1 MKKIILLCL
10 FNGLLLAET
19 KSWNSHSAYLLPQKR
34 WELGLFQPF
43 RFGYSETIEYS
54 TFPLWFFVMPNIA
67 IKRIESDMAGFNT
80 ASRFKLVYPT
90 PLLNMLAKTGIG
102 GMIDPNFQMPPM
114 LGLSASW
121 LMSKPM
127 IGLDLTVKGGLDL
140 GIALGDLDPRS
151 NIDLPLVYHRLGM
164 FYNKW
169 GIHTG
174 LDVQKNLTEKIQV
187 FVDLDLRLLPGLAD
201 VQINPDLAKLM
212 GDYSLEHKLLLIWN
226 KSDRFRIMTGYKFVK
241 GKYPYGSDIRLLPYI
256 PMMEKWVPIIELQW
270 AGKRT
275 K

>member
-10 FNGLLLAET
+10 LCGLLLAET
-19 KSWNSHSAYLLPQKR
+19 KPWNSHSAYLLPQNR

-43 RFGYSETIEYS
+43 RFGYSEAIEYS
-54 TFPLWFFVMPNIA
+54 TSPLWFFVMPNIS

-90 PLLNMLAKTGIG
+90 PLLNMLARTGIG
-102 GMIDPNFQMPPM
+102 GMIDPNLQMPPM
-114 LGLSASW
+114 LGFSASW

-127 IGLDLTVKGGLDL
+127 VGLDLTLKGGLDL
-140 GIALGDLDPRS
+140 GIAFGDLDPRS

-169 GIHTG
+169 GTHTG
-174 LDVQKNLTEKIQV
+174 LDVQKNLTEKV
-187 FVDLDLRLLPGLAD
+187 RVLVDLDLRLLPGLAD
-201 VQINPDLAKLM
+201 VQINPDLAKLV

-226 KSDRFRIMTGYKFVK
+226 QSDRFRIMTGYKFVK
-241 GKYPYGSDIRLLPYI
+241 GKYPYGSDMRLLPYI
-256 PMMEKWVPIIELQW
+256 LSLIHI
-270 AGKRT
+270 
-275 K
+275 

>member
-54 TFPLWFFVMPNIA
+54 TFPLWFFVMPNIT

-80 ASRFKLVYPT
+80 ASRFKMVYPT
-90 PLLNMLAKTGIG
+90 PLLNILAKTGIG

-114 LGLSASW
+114 LGISASW

-174 LDVQKNLTEKIQV
+174 LDVQKNLTEKIRV

-226 KSDRFRIMTGYKFVK
+226 KSDRFRILTGYKFVK
-241 GKYPYGSDIRLLPYI
+241 GKYPYGSDMRLLPYI

>member
-1 MKKIILLCL
+1 MKKIILLCV

-19 KSWNSHSAYLLPQKR
+19 KSWDSHSAYLLPQKR
-34 WELGLFQPF
+34 WEVGLFQPF

-54 TFPLWFFVMPNIA
+54 TFPLWFFVMPNVS
-67 IKRIESDMAGFNT
+67 IKRIESDMAGFRT
-80 ASRFKLVYPT
+80 ASRFKLMYPT
-90 PLLNMLAKTGIG
+90 PLLNMLARTGIG

-121 LMSKPM
+121 LMSKPVA
-127 IGLDLTVKGGLDL
+127 GLDLTLKGGLDL
-140 GIALGDLDPRS
+140 GITLDDLDPRS
-151 NIDLPLVYHRLGM
+151 NIDLPLVYHRLGI

-174 LDVQKNLTEKIQV
+174 LDVQKNLTKRIRV
-187 FVDLDLRLLPGLAD
+187 LLDLDLRLLPGLAD
-201 VQINPDLAKLM
+201 VQRNPDLAKLM

-226 KSDRFRIMTGYKFVK
+226 KSDRFRIMTGYKLVK
-241 GKYPYGSDIRLLPYI
+241 GKYPYGSDMRLLPYI
-256 PMMEKWVPIIELQW
+256 PMMEQWVPIIEFQW
-270 AGKRT
+270 AGKR

>member
-10 FNGLLLAET
+10 FSGLLLAEI
-19 KSWNSHSAYLLPQKR
+19 KPWDSHSAYLLPQNR

-43 RFGYSETIEYS
+43 RFGYSEAIEYS
-54 TFPLWFFVMPNIA
+54 TSPLWFFVMPNIS

-90 PLLNMLAKTGIG
+90 PLLNILARTGIG
-102 GMIDPNFQMPPM
+102 GMIDPNLQMPPL
-114 LGLSASW
+114 LGFSASW

-127 IGLDLTVKGGLDL
+127 VGLDLTLKGGLDL
-140 GIALGDLDPRS
+140 GIAFGDLDPRS

-169 GIHTG
+169 GMHTG
-174 LDVQKNLTEKIQV
+174 LDVQKNLTEKV
-187 FVDLDLRLLPGLAD
+187 RVLVDLDLRLLPGLAD
-201 VQINPDLAKLM
+201 VQINPDLAKLV

-226 KSDRFRIMTGYKFVK
+226 QSDRFRIMTGYKFVK

-256 PMMEKWVPIIELQW
+256 PMVESWMPIIELQW
-270 AGKRT
+270 AGQRT

>member
-169 GIHTG
+169 GIHMG

-241 GKYPYGSDIRLLPYI
+241 GKYPYGSDMRLLPYI

>member
-10 FNGLLLAET
+10 FSGLLLAEI
-19 KSWNSHSAYLLPQKR
+19 KPWDSHSAYLLPQNR

-43 RFGYSETIEYS
+43 RFGYSEAIEYS
-54 TFPLWFFVMPNIA
+54 TSPLWFFVMPNIS

-90 PLLNMLAKTGIG
+90 PLLNMLARTGIG
-102 GMIDPNFQMPPM
+102 GMIDPNLQMPPM
-114 LGLSASW
+114 LGFSASW

-127 IGLDLTVKGGLDL
+127 VGLDLTLKGGLDL
-140 GIALGDLDPRS
+140 GIAFGDLDPRS

-169 GIHTG
+169 GMHTG
-174 LDVQKNLTEKIQV
+174 LDVQKNLTEKV
-187 FVDLDLRLLPGLAD
+187 RVLVDLDLRLLPGLAD
-201 VQINPDLAKLM
+201 VQINPDLAKLVS
-212 GDYSLEHKLLLIWN
+212 DYSLEHKLLLIWN
-226 KSDRFRIMTGYKFVK
+226 QSDRFRIMTGYKFVK

-256 PMMEKWVPIIELQW
+256 PMVESWMPIIELQW
-270 AGKRT
+270 AGQRT

>member
-54 TFPLWFFVMPNIA
+54 TFPLWFFVMPNIT

-80 ASRFKLVYPT
+80 ASRFKMVYPT
-90 PLLNMLAKTGIG
+90 PLLNILAKTGIG

-140 GIALGDLDPRS
+140 GIALGELDPRS

-174 LDVQKNLTEKIQV
+174 LDVQKNLTEKIRV

-226 KSDRFRIMTGYKFVK
+226 KSDRFRILTGYKFVK
-241 GKYPYGSDIRLLPYI
+241 GKYPYGSDMRLLPYI

>member
-1 MKKIILLCL
+1 
-10 FNGLLLAET
+10 
-19 KSWNSHSAYLLPQKR
+19 
-34 WELGLFQPF
+34 
-43 RFGYSETIEYS
+43 
-54 TFPLWFFVMPNIA
+54 
-67 IKRIESDMAGFNT
+67 
-80 ASRFKLVYPT
+80 
-90 PLLNMLAKTGIG
+90 
-102 GMIDPNFQMPPM
+102 MIDPNFQMPPM

-169 GIHTG
+169 GIHMG
-174 LDVQKNLTEKIQV
+174 LDVQKNLTEKIRV

-226 KSDRFRIMTGYKFVK
+226 KSDRFRILTGYKFVK
-241 GKYPYGSDIRLLPYI
+241 GKYPYGSDMRLLPYI

>member
-10 FNGLLLAET
+10 LCGLLLAET
-19 KSWNSHSAYLLPQKR
+19 KPWNSHSAYLLPQNR

-43 RFGYSETIEYS
+43 RFGYSEAMEYS
-54 TFPLWFFVMPNIA
+54 TSPIWFFVMPNIS

-90 PLLNMLAKTGIG
+90 PLLNMLARTGIG
-102 GMIDPNFQMPPM
+102 GIIDPNLQMPPM

-127 IGLDLTVKGGLDL
+127 IGRDLTVKGGLDL
-140 GIALGDLDPRS
+140 GIVLGDLDPRS

-164 FYNKW
+164 FYNQW

-174 LDVQKNLTEKIQV
+174 LDVQKNLTEKIRV
-187 FVDLDLRLLPGLAD
+187 LMDLDLRLLPGLAD

-226 KSDRFRIMTGYKFVK
+226 KSDQFRILTGYKFVK
-241 GKYPYGSDIRLLPYI
+241 GKYPYGSNMRLLPYI

>member
-1 MKKIILLCL
+1 MRKIILLYL
-10 FNGLLLAET
+10 FSGLLLAET
-19 KSWNSHSAYLLPQKR
+19 KFWDSHSAYLLPQNR

-43 RFGYSETIEYS
+43 RFGYSEAIEYS
-54 TFPLWFFVMPNIA
+54 TSPLWFFVMPNIS

-80 ASRFKLVYPT
+80 ASRFTLVYPT
-90 PLLNMLAKTGIG
+90 PLLNMIAKTGIG
-102 GMIDPNFQMPPM
+102 GMIDPNIQMPPM

-127 IGLDLTVKGGLDL
+127 MDMDLTVKGGLDL
-140 GIALGDLDPRS
+140 GIALGNLDIRS
-151 NIDLPLVYHRLGM
+151 NIDLPLVYHRLGI

-169 GIHTG
+169 GMHTG
-174 LDVQKNLTEKIQV
+174 LDIQKNLTEKIRV
-187 FVDLDLRLLPGLAD
+187 LVDLDLRLLPGLAD
-201 VQINPDLAKLM
+201 VQINPNLAKLM

-241 GKYPYGSDIRLLPYI
+241 GKYHYRTDMRLLPYN
-256 PMMEKWVPIIELQW
+256 PMMEKWVPMIELQW

>member
-10 FNGLLLAET
+10 FSGLLLAEI
-19 KSWNSHSAYLLPQKR
+19 KPWDSHSAYLLPQNR

-43 RFGYSETIEYS
+43 RFGYSEAIEYS
-54 TFPLWFFVMPNIA
+54 TSPLWFFVMPNIS

-90 PLLNMLAKTGIG
+90 PLLNMLARTGIG
-102 GMIDPNFQMPPM
+102 GMIDPNLQMPPM
-114 LGLSASW
+114 LGFSASW

-127 IGLDLTVKGGLDL
+127 VGLDLTLKGGLDL
-140 GIALGDLDPRS
+140 GIAFGDLDPRS

-169 GIHTG
+169 GMHTG
-174 LDVQKNLTEKIQV
+174 LDIQKNLTEKIRV
-187 FVDLDLRLLPGLAD
+187 LIDLDLRLLPGLAD
-201 VQINPDLAKLM
+201 VQINPNLAKLM

-256 PMMEKWVPIIELQW
+256 PMVESWMPIIELQW
-270 AGKRT
+270 AGQRT

>member
-19 KSWNSHSAYLLPQKR
+19 KSWDSHSAYLLPQKR

-127 IGLDLTVKGGLDL
+127 IGLDLTVNGGLDL
-140 GIALGDLDPRS
+140 GIVLGDLDPRS

-169 GIHTG
+169 GIHMG

-226 KSDRFRIMTGYKFVK
+226 QSDRFRIMTGYKFVK
-241 GKYPYGSDIRLLPYI
+241 GEYPYGSDIRFLPYI
-256 PMMEKWVPIIELQW
+256 PMMEKWIPIIELQW
-270 AGKRT
+270 AGKRI

>member
-10 FNGLLLAET
+10 FSGLLLAEI
-19 KSWNSHSAYLLPQKR
+19 KPWDSHSAYLLPQNR

-43 RFGYSETIEYS
+43 RFGYSEAIEYS
-54 TFPLWFFVMPNIA
+54 TSPLWFFVMPNIS

-90 PLLNMLAKTGIG
+90 PLLNMLARTGIG
-102 GMIDPNFQMPPM
+102 GMIDPNLQMPPM
-114 LGLSASW
+114 LGFSASW

-127 IGLDLTVKGGLDL
+127 MGMDLTVKGGLDL
-140 GIALGDLDPRS
+140 GIAFGDLDPRA

-169 GIHTG
+169 GMHTG
-174 LDVQKNLTEKIQV
+174 LDVQKNLTEKV
-187 FVDLDLRLLPGLAD
+187 RVLVDLDLRLLPGLAD
-201 VQINPDLAKLM
+201 VQINPDLAKLV

-226 KSDRFRIMTGYKFVK
+226 QSDRFRIMTGYKFVK
-241 GKYPYGSDIRLLPYI
+241 GKYPYGSDMRLLPYI
-256 PMMEKWVPIIELQW
+256 PMVESWMPIIELQW
-270 AGKRT
+270 AGQRT

>member
-1 MKKIILLCL
+1 MKKIILLYL
-10 FNGLLLAET
+10 FSGLLLAEI
-19 KSWNSHSAYLLPQKR
+19 KPWDSHSAYLLPQNR

-43 RFGYSETIEYS
+43 RFGYSEAIEYS
-54 TFPLWFFVMPNIA
+54 TSPLWFFVMPNIS

-80 ASRFKLVYPT
+80 ASRFTLVSPP
-90 PLLNMLAKTGIG
+90 PLLNMIAKTEIG
-102 GMIDPNFQMPPM
+102 GMIDPNIQMPPM

-127 IGLDLTVKGGLDL
+127 MGMDLTVKGGMDL
-140 GIALGDLDPRS
+140 GIVLGNLDIRS
-151 NIDLPLVYHRLGM
+151 NIDLPLVYHRLGI

-169 GIHTG
+169 GMHTG
-174 LDVQKNLTEKIQV
+174 LDIQKNLTEKIRV
-187 FVDLDLRLLPGLAD
+187 LIDLDLRLLPGLAD
-201 VQINPDLAKLM
+201 VQINPNLAKLM

-241 GKYPYGSDIRLLPYI
+241 GKYPYGSDMRLVPYI

>member
-10 FNGLLLAET
+10 FNGLLLAEI
-19 KSWNSHSAYLLPQKR
+19 KPWDSHSAYLLPQNR

-43 RFGYSETIEYS
+43 RFGYSEAIEYS
-54 TFPLWFFVMPNIA
+54 TYPLWFFVMPNVSV
-67 IKRIESDMAGFNT
+67 KRIESDMAGFDT

-90 PLLNMLAKTGIG
+90 PLLNMLARTGIG
-102 GMIDPNFQMPPM
+102 GMIDPNLQMPPM
-114 LGLSASW
+114 LGFSASW

-127 IGLDLTVKGGLDL
+127 MGMDLTVKGGLDL
-140 GIALGDLDPRS
+140 GIAFGDLDPRS

-169 GIHTG
+169 GMHTG
-174 LDVQKNLTEKIQV
+174 LDVQKNLTEKV
-187 FVDLDLRLLPGLAD
+187 RVLVDLDLRLLPGLAD
-201 VQINPDLAKLM
+201 VQINPDLAKLV
-212 GDYSLEHKLLLIWN
+212 GDYSLEHKFLLIWN
-226 KSDRFRIMTGYKFVK
+226 QSDRFRIMTGYKFVK

-256 PMMEKWVPIIELQW
+256 PMVESWMPIIELQW
-270 AGKRT
+270 AGQRT

>member
-1 MKKIILLCL
+1 MKQIILLCL
-10 FNGLLLAET
+10 FSGLLLAET
-19 KSWNSHSAYLLPQKR
+19 KSWDSHSAYLLPKNR

-54 TFPLWFFVMPNIA
+54 TSPLWFFVMPNIS

-80 ASRFKLVYPT
+80 ASRFTLVYPT
-90 PLLNMLAKTGIG
+90 PLLNMIAKTGIG
-102 GMIDPNFQMPPM
+102 GMIDPNIQMPPM

-127 IGLDLTVKGGLDL
+127 MGMDLTVKGGMDL
-140 GIALGDLDPRS
+140 GIALGNLDIRS
-151 NIDLPLVYHRLGM
+151 NIDLPLVYHRLGI

-169 GIHTG
+169 GMHTG
-174 LDVQKNLTEKIQV
+174 LDIQKNLTEKIRV
-187 FVDLDLRLLPGLAD
+187 LIDLDLRLLPGLAD
-201 VQINPDLAKLM
+201 VQINPNLAKLM

-241 GKYPYGSDIRLLPYI
+241 GKYPYGSDMRLLPYI
-256 PMMEKWVPIIELQW
+256 PMMEKWVPMIELQW

>member
-10 FNGLLLAET
+10 FSGLLLAEI
-19 KSWNSHSAYLLPQKR
+19 KPWDSHSAYLLPQNR

-43 RFGYSETIEYS
+43 RFGYSEAIEYS
-54 TFPLWFFVMPNIA
+54 TSPLWFFVMPNIS

-90 PLLNMLAKTGIG
+90 PLLNMISKTGIG
-102 GMIDPNFQMPPM
+102 GMIDPNLQMPPM

-127 IGLDLTVKGGLDL
+127 VGLDLTLKGGLDL
-140 GIALGDLDPRS
+140 GIAFGDLDPRS

-169 GIHTG
+169 GTHTG
-174 LDVQKNLTEKIQV
+174 LDVQKNLTEKV
-187 FVDLDLRLLPGLAD
+187 RVLVDLDLRLLPGLAD
-201 VQINPDLAKLM
+201 VQINPDLAKLV

-226 KSDRFRIMTGYKFVK
+226 QSDRFRIMTGYKFVK

-256 PMMEKWVPIIELQW
+256 PMVESWMPIIELQW
-270 AGKRT
+270 AGQRT

>member
-1 MKKIILLCL
+1 
-10 FNGLLLAET
+10 LLAET
-19 KSWNSHSAYLLPQKR
+19 KSWDSHSAYLLPKNR

-54 TFPLWFFVMPNIA
+54 TSPLWFFVMPNIS

-80 ASRFKLVYPT
+80 ASRFTLVYPT
-90 PLLNMLAKTGIG
+90 PLLNMIAKTGIG
-102 GMIDPNFQMPPM
+102 GMIDPNIQMPPM

-127 IGLDLTVKGGLDL
+127 MGMDLTVKGGMDL
-140 GIALGDLDPRS
+140 GIALGNLDIRS
-151 NIDLPLVYHRLGM
+151 NIDLPLVYHRLGI

-169 GIHTG
+169 GMHTG
-174 LDVQKNLTEKIQV
+174 LDIQKNLTEKIRV
-187 FVDLDLRLLPGLAD
+187 LIDLDLRLLPGLAD
-201 VQINPDLAKLM
+201 VQINPNLAKLM

-241 GKYPYGSDIRLLPYI
+241 GKYPYGSDMRLLPYI
-256 PMMEKWVPIIELQW
+256 PMMEKWVPMIELQW

>member
-54 TFPLWFFVMPNIA
+54 TFPLWFFVMPNIT

-80 ASRFKLVYPT
+80 ASRFKMVYPT
-90 PLLNMLAKTGIG
+90 PLLNILAKTGIG

-174 LDVQKNLTEKIQV
+174 LDVQKNLTEKIRV
-187 FVDLDLRLLPGLAD
+187 LVDLDIRLLPGLAD

-241 GKYPYGSDIRLLPYI
+241 GKYPYGSDMRLLPYI
-256 PMMEKWVPIIELQW
+256 PMIEKWVPIIELQW

>member
-10 FNGLLLAET
+10 FSGLLLAEI
-19 KSWNSHSAYLLPQKR
+19 KPWDSHSAYLLPQNR

-43 RFGYSETIEYS
+43 RFGYSEAIEYS
-54 TFPLWFFVMPNIA
+54 TSPLWFFVMPNIS

-90 PLLNMLAKTGIG
+90 PLLNMLARTGIG
-102 GMIDPNFQMPPM
+102 GMIDPNLQMPPM
-114 LGLSASW
+114 LGFSASW

-127 IGLDLTVKGGLDL
+127 VGLDLTLKGGLDL
-140 GIALGDLDPRS
+140 GIAFGDLDPRS

-169 GIHTG
+169 GTHTG
-174 LDVQKNLTEKIQV
+174 LDVQKNLTEKV
-187 FVDLDLRLLPGLAD
+187 RVLVDLDLRLLPGLAD
-201 VQINPDLAKLM
+201 VQINPDLAKLV

-226 KSDRFRIMTGYKFVK
+226 QSDRFRIMTGYKFVK

-256 PMMEKWVPIIELQW
+256 PMVESWMPIIELQW
-270 AGKRT
+270 AGQRT

>member
-10 FNGLLLAET
+10 FSGLLLAEI
-19 KSWNSHSAYLLPQKR
+19 KPWDSHSAYLLPQNR

-43 RFGYSETIEYS
+43 RFGYSEAIEYS
-54 TFPLWFFVMPNIA
+54 TSPLWFFVMPNIS
-67 IKRIESDMAGFNT
+67 IKRIGSDMAGFNT

-90 PLLNMLAKTGIG
+90 PLLNMLARTGIG
-102 GMIDPNFQMPPM
+102 GMIDPNLQMPPM
-114 LGLSASW
+114 LGFSASW

-127 IGLDLTVKGGLDL
+127 VGLDLTLKGGLDL
-140 GIALGDLDPRS
+140 GIAFGDLDPRS

-169 GIHTG
+169 GTHTG
-174 LDVQKNLTEKIQV
+174 LDVQKNLTEKV
-187 FVDLDLRLLPGLAD
+187 RVLVDLDLRLLPGLAD
-201 VQINPDLAKLM
+201 VQINPDLAKLV

-226 KSDRFRIMTGYKFVK
+226 QSDRFRIMTGYKFVK

-256 PMMEKWVPIIELQW
+256 PMVESWMPIIELQW
-270 AGKRT
+270 AGQRT

>member
-10 FNGLLLAET
+10 FSGLLLAEI
-19 KSWNSHSAYLLPQKR
+19 KPWDSHSAYLLPQNR

-43 RFGYSETIEYS
+43 RFGYSEAIEYS
-54 TFPLWFFVMPNIA
+54 TSPLWFFVMPNIS

-90 PLLNMLAKTGIG
+90 PLLNMLARTGIG
-102 GMIDPNFQMPPM
+102 GMIDPNLQMPPM
-114 LGLSASW
+114 LGFSASW

-127 IGLDLTVKGGLDL
+127 VGLDLTLKGGLDL
-140 GIALGDLDPRS
+140 GIAFGDLDPRS

-169 GIHTG
+169 GMHTG
-174 LDVQKNLTEKIQV
+174 LDVQKNLTEKV
-187 FVDLDLRLLPGLAD
+187 RVLVDLDLRLLPGLAD
-201 VQINPDLAKLM
+201 VQINPDLAKLV

-226 KSDRFRIMTGYKFVK
+226 QSDRFRIMTGYKFVK
-241 GKYPYGSDIRLLPYI
+241 GKYPYGSDMRLLPYI
-256 PMMEKWVPIIELQW
+256 PMVESWMPIIELQW
-270 AGKRT
+270 AGQRT